1 MIVVTQGYL
10 PNDETGNFIF
20 KVQEFLAT
28 VLAGYILY
36 SIMVV
41 YKSSYNGDLDTVK
54 SYYLIGV
61 AAVLALLFHSSLN
74 RSFVGDYTWA
84 FTQYLET
91 FAILSQFVLFRNKVK
106 RMAHIERRYLVVY
119 VAFRGCSGHFQSVV
133 HNLLDIHVRR
143 TQH

>member
-1 MIVVTQGYL
+1 
-10 PNDETGNFIF
+10 
-20 KVQEFLAT
+20 
-28 VLAGYILY
+28 
-36 SIMVV
+36 MVV

-106 RMAHIERRYLVVY
+106 RMAHIER
-119 VAFRGCSGHFQSVV
+119 
-133 HNLLDIHVRR
+133 
-143 TQH
+143 